1 MYRKEKME
9 HIIQER
15 LALHIAREVEDEL
28 SALITVT
35 HVSIDSRN
43 EEAIVF
49 ISVLPEEKE
58 TQVLTVLEKK
68 KGYLAFKVLKE
79 MKVRVLPFISFRVDS
94 EAKKLHN

>member
-1 MYRKEKME
+1 MYRKERME

-15 LALHIAREVEDEL
+15 LALHISREVEDEI

-35 HVSIDSRN
+35 RVEIDNNN
-43 EEAIVF
+43 EYAIVYV
-49 ISVLPEEKE
+49 SVLPEGKEKQ
-58 TQVLTVLEKK
+58 TLTLLEKK

-79 MKVRVLPFISFRVDS
+79 MKVRILPLISFRVDS